1 MKTVVALLTLCVV
14 CAILKAAVVALVAA
28 LMLALLVSFIRQPGQ
43 TLLFLASL
51 AGVALVNAR
60 PLACIV
66 ALGVLSVAVV
76 VAGASRKPRRPLLLL
91 GRDAAS
97 DG

>member
-1 MKTVVALLTLCVV
+1 MKAFVALLLLCVV

-28 LMLALLVSFIRQPGQ
+28 LLLTLLWSLLRQPGE

-51 AGVALVNAR
+51 ALMGLANAR

-66 ALGVLSVAVV
+66 ALSVLGIAVV
-76 VAGASRKPRRPLLLL
+76 VAGARQKAGPPLLLTD
-91 GRDAAS
+91 GREHP
-97 DG
+97 

>member
-14 CAILKAAVVALVAA
+14 CAILKAAAVALIAA
-28 LMLALLVSFIRQPGQ
+28 LLLTLLWSLLRQPGE

-51 AGVALVNAR
+51 ALMGLANAR

-66 ALGVLSVAVV
+66 ALGVLGIAVV
-76 VAGASRKPRRPLLLL
+76 VAGAGRKPRRPLLLL
-91 GRDAAS
+91 GRDAGS